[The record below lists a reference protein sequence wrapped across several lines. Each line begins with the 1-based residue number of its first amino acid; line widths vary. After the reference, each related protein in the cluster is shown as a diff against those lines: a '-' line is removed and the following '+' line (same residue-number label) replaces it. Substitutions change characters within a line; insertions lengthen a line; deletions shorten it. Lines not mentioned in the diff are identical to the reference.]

1 VSIGQ
6 ALAEARRQAG
16 LTVTQVSDQTRIREM
31 VITGIEG
38 DDYSAC
44 GGDLYVRGY
53 IRIIARTIGAD
64 PEPLIQEYNAAQPG
78 PQAITEDQPGPQA
91 ITEDQPGPQAITE
104 DQPGPQAITE
114 DAAEPGTPIGMRK
127 WLWLN
132 WWILVL
138 VLVWLSLAAYA
149 ILTALPLSRIH
160 SASTRKVT
168 FGAGQEAE
176 T

>member
-53 IRIIARTIGAD
+53 IRIIARAIGAD

-127 WLWLN
+127 WLRLN

-138 VLVWLSLAAYA
+138 VLVWLGLAAYA
-149 ILTALPLSRIH
+149 ILTALSLSRIH

-168 FGAGQEAE
+168 FGAGQKAE

>member
-53 IRIIARTIGAD
+53 IRIIARAIGAD
-64 PEPLIQEYNAAQPG
+64 PEPLIREYNAAQPG
-78 PQAITEDQPGPQA
+78 PLA

-127 WLWLN
+127 WLRLN

-138 VLVWLSLAAYA
+138 VLVWLGLAAYA
-149 ILTALPLSRIH
+149 ILTALSLSRIH

-168 FGAGQEAE
+168 FGAGQKAE

>member
-53 IRIIARTIGAD
+53 IRIIARAIGAD

-78 PQAITEDQPGPQA
+78 PLA

-127 WLWLN
+127 WLRLN

-138 VLVWLSLAAYA
+138 VLVWLGLAAYA
-149 ILTALPLSRIH
+149 ILTALSLSRIH

-168 FGAGQEAE
+168 FGAGQKAE

>member
-1 VSIGQ
+1 MSIGQ

-16 LTVTQVSDQTRIREM
+16 LTVTQVSDQTRIRET

-38 DDYSAC
+38 GDYSAC

-53 IRIIARTIGAD
+53 IRIIARAIGAD

-104 DQPGPQAITE
+104 D
-114 DAAEPGTPIGMRK
+114 AAEPGTPIGMRK
-127 WLWLN
+127 WLRLN
-132 WWILVL
+132 WWTLVL
-138 VLVWLSLAAYA
+138 VLVWLGLAAYA
-149 ILTALPLSRIH
+149 ILTALPSRIH

>member
-53 IRIIARTIGAD
+53 IRIIARAIGAD

-78 PQAITEDQPGPQA
+78 PL
-91 ITEDQPGPQAITE
+91 AITE

-127 WLWLN
+127 WLRLN

-138 VLVWLSLAAYA
+138 VLVWLGLAAYA
-149 ILTALPLSRIH
+149 ILTALSLSRIH

-168 FGAGQEAE
+168 FGAGQKAE

>member
-6 ALAEARRQAG
+6 ALAEARRQAS

-53 IRIIARTIGAD
+53 IRIIARAIGAD

-78 PQAITEDQPGPQA
+78 PLA

-127 WLWLN
+127 WLRLN

-138 VLVWLSLAAYA
+138 VLVWLGLAAYA
-149 ILTALPLSRIH
+149 ILTALSLSRIH

-168 FGAGQEAE
+168 FGAGQKAE